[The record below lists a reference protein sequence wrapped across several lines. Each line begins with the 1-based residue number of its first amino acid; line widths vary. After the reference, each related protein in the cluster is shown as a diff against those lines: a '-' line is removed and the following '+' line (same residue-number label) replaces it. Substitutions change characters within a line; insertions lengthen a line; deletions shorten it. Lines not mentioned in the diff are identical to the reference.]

1 MQRGERFHLLAN
13 LAPHHLAQVAVEC
26 YAVAREHLAHH
37 AVGTAVAQIVMW
49 LSVFNGPVQGTVVR
63 VGHVV
68 FNHEIECIVVDAQKF
83 LVSRKAIFL
92 FCVDVNHC
100 VLFDLK
106 CVLSV
111 LFFEMASPQSLFC
124 VRLGVYHFAHKGNTN
139 YG

>member
-37 AVGTAVAQIVMW
+37 AVGTAVTQIVMW
-49 LSVFNGPVQGTVVR
+49 LSVFNGPVQGSVVR
-63 VGHVV
+63 VGHAV

-100 VLFDLK
+100 VLLSDLN
-106 CVLSV
+106 
-111 LFFEMASPQSLFC
+111 PNRSLGRERIF
-124 VRLGVYHFAHKGNTN
+124 RLLLAVFRLL
-139 YG
+139 

>member
-1 MQRGERFHLLAN
+1 MQHGERFHLLAN

-63 VGHVV
+63 VGHAV
-68 FNHEIECIVVDAQKF
+68 FNHEIECIIVDAQKF

-92 FCVDVNHC
+92 FALMSIIVCC
-100 VLFDLK
+100 LI
-106 CVLSV
+106 
-111 LFFEMASPQSLFC
+111 
-124 VRLGVYHFAHKGNTN
+124 
-139 YG
+139 

>member
-37 AVGTAVAQIVMW
+37 AVGTAVTQIVMW

-63 VGHVV
+63 VGHAV
-68 FNHEIECIVVDAQKF
+68 FNHEIECIIVDAQKF

-100 VLFDLK
+100 VLLSDLNPNRSLGRERIFRLLLA
-106 CVLSV
+106 VFR
-111 LFFEMASPQSLFC
+111 LF
-124 VRLGVYHFAHKGNTN
+124 
-139 YG
+139 

>member
-26 YAVAREHLAHH
+26 YAVACEHLAHH
-37 AVGTAVAQIVMW
+37 AVGTAVTQIVMW
-49 LSVFNGPVQGTVVR
+49 LSVFNGPVQGSVVR

-100 VLFDLK
+100 VLLSDLN
-106 CVLSV
+106 
-111 LFFEMASPQSLFC
+111 PNRSLGRERIF
-124 VRLGVYHFAHKGNTN
+124 RLLLAVFRLL
-139 YG
+139 

>member
-1 MQRGERFHLLAN
+1 M
-13 LAPHHLAQVAVEC
+13 AVEC

-37 AVGTAVAQIVMW
+37 AVGTAVTQIVMW

-63 VGHVV
+63 VGHAV
-68 FNHEIECIVVDAQKF
+68 FNHEIECIIVDAQKF

-100 VLFDLK
+100 VLK

-111 LFFEMASPQSLFC
+111 LFFEMASPQSLFR

-139 YG
+139 

>member
-26 YAVAREHLAHH
+26 YAVARDHLAHH
-37 AVGTAVAQIVMW
+37 TVGTAVTQIVMW

-63 VGHVV
+63 VGHAV

-100 VLFDLK
+100 VLFDLN
-106 CVLSV
+106 
-111 LFFEMASPQSLFC
+111 PNRSLGRERIF
-124 VRLGVYHFAHKGNTN
+124 
-139 YG
+139 